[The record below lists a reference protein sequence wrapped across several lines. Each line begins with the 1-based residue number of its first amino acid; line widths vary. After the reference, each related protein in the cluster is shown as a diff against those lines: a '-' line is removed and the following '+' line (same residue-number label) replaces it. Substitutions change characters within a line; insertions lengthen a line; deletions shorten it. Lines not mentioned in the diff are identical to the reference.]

1 MSKERARRRAERER
15 ETAMRTFARA
25 AEVER
30 RERRAARAAA
40 VRRATTGRLTARRSG
55 GPAGSRPGGVL
66 AARRRLRGR
75 ALLAVLVL
83 VNVVVWCLTPDWASR
98 LGAAVLC
105 LLAAPPLVALL
116 VARR

>member
-30 RERRAARAAA
+30 RERRRARTAA
-40 VRRATTGRLTARRSG
+40 VRRWSGGRSG
-55 GPAGSRPGGVL
+55 GWPGRRVTGRQSGVL
-66 AARRRLRGR
+66 AARRRLRAR

-98 LGAAVLC
+98 LGALVLC
-105 LLAAPPLVALL
+105 LLAAPLL
-116 VARR
+116 VAVLVVRR